1 MQKKMRKCDTSNS
14 DSRQYL
20 NSEGQLMPWAG
31 HRAAVPTAAS
41 RAWPMLLQEVRGSQ
55 EPCGC
60 APVLL
65 ETVLTACGKES

>member
-1 MQKKMRKCDTSNS
+1 
-14 DSRQYL
+14 
-20 NSEGQLMPWAG
+20 MPWAG
-31 HRAAVPTAAS
+31 HRATVPTAAS

-55 EPCGC
+55 EPCGR